1 MTGRAPNASLATFV
15 IASLALVACDSCERG
30 GPVPFGLDGGG
41 AARPRTEGP
50 GTSETPQ
57 RPDAPARAPMVAREL
72 PDGTTQV
79 EVEGASIAIEGESL
93 RALGAIDLDRDGD
106 RDVVLVT
113 GGSAAH
119 GPRVLFVARDGAAF
133 AAPSELASTP
143 ALATGCTIDRAS
155 LRGLSDDRLVAQAD
169 ASCASSDTP
178 RVLHV
183 IAIAAEARPR
193 VLERFVLRARAA
205 DESLALRVEDRD
217 GDGHADLVADLALR
231 AEGVDAPADVS
242 LVFLDR
248 PAGLA
253 RDATEPEARIAAL
266 AQEARTALRRHPDR
280 ARAGALRALTLW
292 DALCREP
299 GRARLEIGG
308 AAGVPCGRSAGA
320 GRALAVLAQSA
331 ARTND
336 PLLALDALS
345 RLDASSPIS
354 VRDGERDA
362 ARSALDG
369 LSDAALT
376 IHEGPALEAPRER
389 GPRRSVLAFLGE
401 DRLLVRGGAP
411 RVIAL
416 ASGEEQRGAAAEG
429 SLAMVDPSAG
439 RRLVAIERR
448 CAGTVLVIG
457 PVDALADLGGA
468 RHDAL
473 IAPRRP
479 PPGAPCPDLTPALR
493 ADEDGWR
500 ALGWA
505 PQGVLLARGTE
516 LRVVP
521 LDVEGRA
528 AGDPVVLDA
537 GAAIP
542 APIAPGHATSD
553 ARIYAYA
560 THAGLV
566 VITLAPERRAE
577 FVRPTGWVAPEGA
590 SIDVAISPSG
600 RRLAWIADGRVRWI
614 ERAP

>member
-1 MTGRAPNASLATFV
+1 MIV
-15 IASLALVACDSCERG
+15 SLALVACDSCERG
-30 GPVPFGLDGGG
+30 GPVPFGLDGGSAG
-41 AARPRTEGP
+41 RARTEGP
-50 GTSETPQ
+50 GETQ
-57 RPDAPARAPMVAREL
+57 ARPDAPARASMVTREL
-72 PDGTTQV
+72 PDGTAQV

-113 GGSAAH
+113 GGTGAH
-119 GPRVLFVARDGAAF
+119 GPRVLFASRDGAAF
-133 AAPSELASTP
+133 AAPIELATTP
-143 ALATGCTIDRAS
+143 ALASGCTIDRAT
-155 LRGLSDDRLVAQAD
+155 LRALSDDRLAAEAD
-169 ASCASSDTP
+169 ATCASGDAP

-193 VLERFVLRARAA
+193 VLERFVLRARAVDVA
-205 DESLALRVEDRD
+205 PAESLALRIEDRD
-217 GDGHADLVADLALR
+217 GDGHADLVADVALR
-231 AEGVDAPADVS
+231 AEGVEAAADVS
-242 LVFLDR
+242 LAFLDR

-280 ARAGALRALTLW
+280 ARAIASRALTLW

-320 GRALAVLAQSA
+320 GRALAVLAQAA
-331 ARTND
+331 ARTSD

-345 RLDASSPIS
+345 RLGSTSQIS

-369 LSDAALT
+369 LANAALT

-389 GPRRSVLAFLGE
+389 GPRRSVLAFLAE
-401 DRLLVRGGAP
+401 DRLLVRGSAP
-411 RVIAL
+411 RVITL
-416 ASGEEQRGAAAEG
+416 ESGGEQRGADAES
-429 SLAMVDPSAG
+429 SLAMVDPSGG

-521 LDVEGRA
+521 LDLEGRA
-528 AGDPVVLDA
+528 AGDPVVLEA

-542 APIAPGHATSD
+542 APIAPGHATAD
-553 ARIYAYA
+553 ARVYAYA
-560 THAGLV
+560 TSAGLV

-577 FVRPTGWVAPEGA
+577 FVRPAGWVAPEGA
-590 SIDVAISPSG
+590 SIDVAVSPSG